1 MLGERQAKQ
10 KVIKLTSLNPNTDIA
25 ALANEIVEK
34 CKLIHPSK
42 LPEVEQLLYYL
53 QKRPRKQN
61 NNAGEVPSKKND
73 LDLDPLASDEFDETA
88 NLNEIEEYIE
98 LLYEDTPNKIRGTAL
113 ILQLTRNPDNLEE
126 IAHNETVVS
135 ALARILREEWKASTE
150 LTTNIIYTF
159 FCFSS
164 FSEFHPVILT
174 QKVGAM
180 CVTILDYEL
189 NKYKQWTQEIGEKRQ
204 VFEKDPSTKK
214 DYERSYK
221 KYQSLVRKQE
231 HLLRVT
237 VYLLLNIAEDTKV
250 EMKMKNKKIVVL
262 LMSLLERNNPEL
274 LILVVSFLKKLS
286 IFLENKTDMADNN
299 IIEKIAPLIP
309 HENDDLLNISLR
321 LLLNLTFDAELRE
334 KAVKNALVPK
344 LVSLIPS
351 EHHCVVVLCILYHIS
366 MDDRFKSFFSY
377 TDCIPVVMKMIL
389 ECKLE
394 RVDIELI
401 ALCINL
407 ASNKRNA
414 QLICEGNGLR
424 LLMRRALKYKDPL
437 LMKMIRNIS
446 QHEGATKK
454 DFMNYI
460 PDLANIIKNYGDE
473 EFVIECVGILGN
485 LNVPDMDYSVMLK
498 EYDLLAYIKSK
509 LIPGEAEDD
518 LVLEVTIL
526 TGTIASDEGCAS
538 MLAKSGIIQDLIE
551 LLRAKQEDDEVV
563 LQIVYVFYQM
573 IFHQA
578 TRNVIIKETQAPA
591 YLIDL
596 MHDKNEEVR
605 RICDGTLDIISECDE
620 EWGKKILVEKFRWH
634 NSQWIEMIESHVDEA
649 EEDRNNLLYYDE
661 DDDDD
666 GAFSSDILDR
676 PDLFYG
682 HPEDMFNGMNDGDYP
697 YLTWEGDVDPRYE
710 AELNHMQDPYDRPRT
725 AHGRPD
731 NGMYYGDM
739 MGHASDDYDD
749 DELGYNEHAYDER
762 DMGGMYG
769 MQPGSR
775 SLPHGY
781 GRY

>member
-1 MLGERQAKQ
+1 MEDDAKFLKRRVKGRSIDVHPTQNAIVVHYELEATIIDGEGDAMLGERQAKQ

-509 LIPGEAEDD
+509 LIPG
-518 LVLEVTIL
+518 T
-526 TGTIASDEGCAS
+526 
-538 MLAKSGIIQDLIE
+538 
-551 LLRAKQEDDEVV
+551 
-563 LQIVYVFYQM
+563 
-573 IFHQA
+573 
-578 TRNVIIKETQAPA
+578 VI
-591 YLIDL
+591 
-596 MHDKNEEVR
+596 
-605 RICDGTLDIISECDE
+605 C
-620 EWGKKILVEKFRWH
+620 
-634 NSQWIEMIESHVDEA
+634 
-649 EEDRNNLLYYDE
+649 
-661 DDDDD
+661 
-666 GAFSSDILDR
+666 
-676 PDLFYG
+676 
-682 HPEDMFNGMNDGDYP
+682 
-697 YLTWEGDVDPRYE
+697 
-710 AELNHMQDPYDRPRT
+710 
-725 AHGRPD
+725 
-731 NGMYYGDM
+731 
-739 MGHASDDYDD
+739 
-749 DELGYNEHAYDER
+749 
-762 DMGGMYG
+762 
-769 MQPGSR
+769 
-775 SLPHGY
+775 
-781 GRY
+781 